1 VTKDRDRG
9 ANVRSGSGAAA
20 TSATA
25 DYSRQQTLPNS
36 TGTEDDLAWS
46 LNGGLL
52 VSAQKRLLLELAAG
66 LTSNDFAR
74 VEAWFA
80 NDFRLHDPALPGW
93 PTGYEGALL
102 MLTEIRGKVPGAR
115 VEALDMVE
123 EGDRVA
129 VRWLFS
135 ATLEG
140 EARQLSAVAI
150 YRFSNG
156 LISEDWGI
164 ATRASWP

>member
-1 VTKDRDRG
+1 
-9 ANVRSGSGAAA
+9 
-20 TSATA
+20 
-25 DYSRQQTLPNS
+25 
-36 TGTEDDLAWS
+36 
-46 LNGGLL
+46 
-52 VSAQKRLLLELAAG
+52 VSAQKQLLLELAAG
-66 LTSNDFAR
+66 LTSNDFTR
-74 VEAWFA
+74 VEVWFTD
-80 NDFRLHDPALPGW
+80 DFRLHDPALPGW
-93 PTGYEGALL
+93 PTGYEGARL

-140 EARQLSAVAI
+140 EGRQLSAVAI